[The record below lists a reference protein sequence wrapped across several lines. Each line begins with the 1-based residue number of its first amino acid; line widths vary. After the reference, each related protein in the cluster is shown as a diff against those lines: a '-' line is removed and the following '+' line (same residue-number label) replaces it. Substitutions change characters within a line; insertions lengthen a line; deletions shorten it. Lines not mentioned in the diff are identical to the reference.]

1 MKRAL
6 KWIGIMLVGLV
17 AILVVAAAIGFTRG
31 SSYLTRQYD
40 YQLDPID
47 IPTDTESIAN
57 GEYLAT
63 SLGLCTACH
72 GEDFAGQELI
82 NDPGFLV
89 LYATNLTDGR
99 GGIGATYS
107 DEDYVRSLR
116 HGIRP
121 NGENLL
127 VMPAQFFNKL
137 SAKDVGDIIAFLKSL
152 PPVDNEIPE
161 RQVMFLPRILIG
173 LGMIPPEEASEIFPA
188 SAIDH
193 QNNAPPT
200 APAKGVTAE
209 WGEYRALVCTAC
221 HGENLAGR
229 PADPENDVVA
239 APNLTPGGELVA
251 WSLEDF
257 ITTLRTGVTPTG
269 REMDPEEM
277 PWKEFAL
284 ATDDDLTAI
293 FMFLQSQPALET
305 NQ

>member
-1 MKRAL
+1 MKKVL
-6 KWIGIMLVGLV
+6 KWIGIVLAALV
-17 AILVVAAAIGFTRG
+17 AILVVAAAIGYTRG

-47 IPTDTESIAN
+47 IPTEAESIAN

-63 SLGLCTACH
+63 SLGLCTECH
-72 GEDFAGQELI
+72 GDNFAGQDLVD
-82 NDPGFLV
+82 DPSFLV
-89 LYATNLTDGR
+89 LYAANLTSGK

-107 DEDYVRSLR
+107 DEDYIRSLR

-121 NGENLL
+121 NGENLII
-127 VMPAQFFNKL
+127 MPSKSYNKF
-137 SAKDVGDIIAFLKSL
+137 SAEDLGDIIAFLQSL

-161 RQVMFLPRILIG
+161 RQLMFLPRILLG
-173 LGMIPPEEASEIFPA
+173 LGLIPPEEAGEIFPA

-200 APAKGVTAE
+200 APPKGVTAE

-229 PADPENDVVA
+229 PAEPEFDAVA
-239 APNLTPGGELVA
+239 VPNLTPGGELLA

-269 REMDPEEM
+269 REMDPMQM
-277 PWKEFAL
+277 PWKQFAL
-284 ATDDDLTAI
+284 VSDDDLTAI
-293 FMFLQSQPALET
+293 FLFLQSQPALKT
-305 NQ
+305 NK